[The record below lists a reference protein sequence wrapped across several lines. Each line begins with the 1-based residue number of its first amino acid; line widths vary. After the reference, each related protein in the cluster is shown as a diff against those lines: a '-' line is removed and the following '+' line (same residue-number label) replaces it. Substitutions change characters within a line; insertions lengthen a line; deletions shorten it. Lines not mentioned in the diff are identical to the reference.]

1 MPRYESATTQAPAV
15 NAQELTNS
23 VQSEALGRA
32 TTMGTH
38 TSSVN
43 RPSCSAESVAASRA
57 YTPMSTAT
65 PAAMSPL
72 AHQATVAVGA
82 RKIRGTLNS
91 SSQTKKEVS
100 STREATTAVRGQSRP
115 TPDTRE
121 MKAQR

>member
-65 PAAMSPL
+65 PAAMKAPPVKI
-72 AHQATVAVGA
+72 AQARCHGSQPGTIETV
-82 RKIRGTLNS
+82 L
-91 SSQTKKEVS
+91 
-100 STREATTAVRGQSRP
+100 SR
-115 TPDTRE
+115 
-121 MKAQR
+121 